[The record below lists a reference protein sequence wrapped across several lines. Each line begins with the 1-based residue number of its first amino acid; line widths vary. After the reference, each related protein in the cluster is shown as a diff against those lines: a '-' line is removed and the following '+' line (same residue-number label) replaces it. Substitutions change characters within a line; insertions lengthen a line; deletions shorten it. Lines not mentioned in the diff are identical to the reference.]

1 MLRHD
6 LVRWTDVVVVTADAI
21 RGGDYEE
28 APSYYSY
35 DLSGFVSVLKTC
47 AEVGSGLLTM
57 PNVIV

>member
-6 LVRWTDVVVVTADAI
+6 LVRWTNVVAVAADAI

-28 APSYYSY
+28 TPSYYSY